1 LTNLGGTASQGTVDV
16 YPNEMA
22 WNVGN
27 VPDNGTASVSLET
40 QLASTN
46 SAGSEDPS
54 RVCILG
60 TVASVGKL
68 LCVTL
73 VDRPTPVPT
82 LIPTTAVLLPTATPD
97 LLAETYVVQAG
108 DTLTRIARRYG
119 LTINELVRL
128 NGLAD
133 ASTIYV
139 GQVLRLRDTSTPT
152 LTVQSTS
159 LPVSTR
165 VSETGD
171 NGGEATPSPTMTLP
185 TSQSVIPQ
193 SNEAEPGAPD
203 LPLSS
208 PAAPSMV
215 TILGR
220 AAAAILILVGV
231 VMLAAMGVFLIRI
244 LRERN
249 EDEPL

>member
-1 LTNLGGTASQGTVDV
+1 MS
-16 YPNEMA
+16 
-22 WNVGN
+22 
-27 VPDNGTASVSLET
+27 
-40 QLASTN
+40 
-46 SAGSEDPS
+46 
-54 RVCILG
+54 
-60 TVASVGKL
+60 
-68 LCVTL
+68 
-73 VDRPTPVPT
+73 
-82 LIPTTAVLLPTATPD
+82 
-97 LLAETYVVQAG
+97 TYVVRAG

-152 LTVQSTS
+152 PTVQSTS

-203 LPLSS
+203 LPLSN